1 MADLVPTLP
10 AVHVA
15 LFADADPALERQVG
29 FGAEEEG
36 VPIRRVTPDGTDPVA
51 AAYAAARSSSFGVGL
66 AIGAGRIALHEG
78 HMPPEQAVL
87 EAALGADPVRLARR
101 FGGNAARLV
110 VRLPL
115 RLDDEDAAPVPAP
128 APVRERGHHEDHP
141 SAADVATIVARIL
154 ARLDTRGTPT

>member
-1 MADLVPTLP
+1 MAELVPTLP

-15 LFADADPALERQVG
+15 LFADVDPALERQIG

-36 VPIRRVTPDGTDPVA
+36 VPTRRVRADGADPVA

-78 HMPPEQAVL
+78 HMPPERAVL
-87 EAALGADPVRLARR
+87 EAALGAEPARLARR

-115 RLDDEDAAPVPAP
+115 RLDDEDDAVSAS
-128 APVRERGHHEDHP
+128 APVRERARREDSP
-141 SAADVATIVARIL
+141 SAADVATIVARVL
-154 ARLDTRGTPT
+154 ARLATRGTPT